1 MEKSRR
7 QLAKVLALV
16 LILLAFWA
24 AGKFFLGSGNG
35 GQDHLTITALSVG
48 KADALIVQCEEHVFL
63 IDAGEQDDKEEVV
76 NALKQRGI
84 NQIDLF
90 LVTHF
95 DKDHVGGGAYVM
107 EQMEVASV
115 LMPDYEGDREEYQ
128 NFLESLQGHPD
139 VRRLTEPFHKTF
151 GALQITVYPAENP
164 EEIQDT
170 KEEYDNDMSLVAS
183 LSYGSRKFLLTG
195 DIEKGRIR
203 QMLAAET
210 DWGHDWIKMPHHG
223 RYQKALKDLLEAV
236 QPENAVICCSEE
248 EYAEKKTLQLLKE
261 QGVRVWD
268 TSKGCV
274 TTVYRQGEIQV
285 KALLK

>member
-24 AGKFFLGSGNG
+24 AGKYFWGSGNG

-139 VRRLTEPFHKTF
+139 VRRLTRPFH
-151 GALQITVYPAENP
+151 
-164 EEIQDT
+164 
-170 KEEYDNDMSLVAS
+170 
-183 LSYGSRKFLLTG
+183 
-195 DIEKGRIR
+195 
-203 QMLAAET
+203 
-210 DWGHDWIKMPHHG
+210 
-223 RYQKALKDLLEAV
+223 
-236 QPENAVICCSEE
+236 
-248 EYAEKKTLQLLKE
+248 
-261 QGVRVWD
+261 
-268 TSKGCV
+268 
-274 TTVYRQGEIQV
+274 
-285 KALLK
+285 

>member
-24 AGKFFLGSGNG
+24 AGKYFWGSGNG

-139 VRRLTEPFHKTF
+139 VRRLTKPFHKTF
-151 GALQITVYPAENP
+151 GSLQITVYPAENP

-170 KEEYDNDMSLVAS
+170 KGEYDNDMSLVAS

-195 DIEKGRIR
+195 DIEKGRIC

-223 RYQKALKDLLEAV
+223 RYQKELKELLEAV
-236 QPENAVICCSEE
+236 SPQWAVICCSGKNPAEE
-248 EYAEKKTLQLLKE
+248 KTLALLE
-261 QGVRVWD
+261 QTGAKVWD
-268 TSKGCV
+268 TSGQAVV
-274 TTVYRQGEIQV
+274 TWCDGEEIRV
-285 KALLK
+285 EYGN